1 MKCINGLRNDIP
13 PIEKKSK
20 EGLYNHKTYHHLFSL
35 LSVIVDMHVPVRTTV
50 SVNHCDMPKLR
61 NTHCPVTARD
71 SSDRR
76 AFS

>member
-50 SVNHCDMPKLR
+50 FSESLR
-61 NTHCPVTARD
+61 HAKVEKHPL
-71 SSDRR
+71 SSYCTGQQ
-76 AFS
+76 